1 MKNIKDIEK
10 LSAEDLMRIAEDDSL
25 KTPPRLE
32 EDLRDLTA
40 SLDRTNKILKCDE
53 CLTKPALKRD
63 DGNEKP
69 ALKGDEG
76 RKKAVKRYRLIASV
90 AASFVLLAGLGTAFL
105 ISSHA
110 PKDTFDDPRMAYAEI
125 EKTMMRISH
134 AIDYGSGKL
143 AKAQAEIEKPIRKA
157 ERTVGQPIER
167 VQRVISDINKK

>member
-1 MKNIKDIEK
+1 MKNIKEIDK
-10 LSAEDLMRIAEDDSL
+10 LSAEDLMRIAEDDSV
-25 KTPPRLE
+25 KAAPGLE

-40 SLDRTNKILKCDE
+40 SLDRTDRILKCDE
-53 CLTKPALKRD
+53 GERKSASK
-63 DGNEKP
+63 EE
-69 ALKGDEG
+69 EG